1 MAREQRRIIIMRE
14 NLRYVIQ
21 YHAHTIRILVR
32 IVAQT
37 AKSASFACRF
47 SLNIRQF
54 SLTPA
59 KMEMPMSTTWF
70 VGADWLAEH
79 IDDPEIQIIDARM
92 ASPGQEDRNVAQEY
106 LNGHIPGAVFFD
118 IEALSD
124 HTSPLPHMLPRPETF
139 AVAMRELG
147 VNQDKHLIVYDEG
160 NLFSAPRAWWM
171 LRTFGVEKVSILGG
185 GLAGWQRD
193 DLLLEEGA
201 VELPEGEFN
210 AAFNPEAVVKVTDV
224 LLASHENTAQI
235 IDARPATRFNAE
247 VDEPRPGLRRG
258 HIPGALNVPWTE
270 LVREGELK
278 TTDELDAIFFG
289 RGVSYDKPIIVSC
302 GSGVTAAVVLLA
314 LATLDVTNVKL
325 YDGAWSEWGA
335 RADLPVEPV
344 K

>member
-1 MAREQRRIIIMRE
+1 
-14 NLRYVIQ
+14 
-21 YHAHTIRILVR
+21 
-32 IVAQT
+32 
-37 AKSASFACRF
+37 
-47 SLNIRQF
+47 
-54 SLTPA
+54 
-59 KMEMPMSTTWF
+59 MSTTWF

-235 IDARPATRFNAE
+235 IDARPAARFNAE

-278 TTDELDAIFFG
+278 TTDELDAIFFC

-314 LATLDVTNVKL
+314 LATLDVPNVKL

>member
-1 MAREQRRIIIMRE
+1 
-14 NLRYVIQ
+14 
-21 YHAHTIRILVR
+21 
-32 IVAQT
+32 
-37 AKSASFACRF
+37 
-47 SLNIRQF
+47 
-54 SLTPA
+54 
-59 KMEMPMSTTWF
+59 MSTTWF

-92 ASPGQEDRNVAQEY
+92 APPGQEDRNVAQEY
-106 LNGHIPGAVFFD
+106 LHGHIPGAVFFD

-124 HTSPLPHMLPRPETF
+124 QTSPLPHMLPRPETF

-171 LRTFGVEKVSILGG
+171 LRTFGVERVSILGG

-193 DLLLEEGA
+193 DLLLEEGP

-210 AAFNPEAVVKVTDV
+210 ATFTPEAVVKVTDV
-224 LLASHENTAQI
+224 LLASHEKTAQI
-235 IDARPATRFNAE
+235 IDARPAARFNAE
-247 VDEPRPGLRRG
+247 IDEPRAGLRRG

-278 TTDELDAIFFG
+278 TTDELDAIFFS

-314 LATLDVTNVKL
+314 LATLDVPNVKL

-335 RADLPVEPV
+335 RTDLPVEPV

>member
-1 MAREQRRIIIMRE
+1 
-14 NLRYVIQ
+14 
-21 YHAHTIRILVR
+21 
-32 IVAQT
+32 
-37 AKSASFACRF
+37 
-47 SLNIRQF
+47 
-54 SLTPA
+54 
-59 KMEMPMSTTWF
+59 MSTTWF

-235 IDARPATRFNAE
+235 IDARPAARFNAE

-258 HIPGALNVPWTE
+258 HIPGSLNVPWTE
-270 LVREGELK
+270 LVREVELK

-314 LATLDVTNVKL
+314 LATLDVPNVKL

>member
-1 MAREQRRIIIMRE
+1 
-14 NLRYVIQ
+14 
-21 YHAHTIRILVR
+21 
-32 IVAQT
+32 
-37 AKSASFACRF
+37 
-47 SLNIRQF
+47 
-54 SLTPA
+54 
-59 KMEMPMSTTWF
+59 MSTTWF

-92 ASPGQEDRNVAQEY
+92 APPGQEDRNVTQEY
-106 LNGHIPGAVFFD
+106 LHGHIPGAVFFD

-124 HTSPLPHMLPRPETF
+124 QTSPLPHMLPRPETF

-171 LRTFGVEKVSILGG
+171 LRTFGVERVSILGG

-193 DLLLEEGA
+193 DLLLEEGP
-201 VELPEGEFN
+201 VELQEGEFN
-210 AAFNPEAVVKVTDV
+210 ATFTPEAVVKVTDV
-224 LLASHENTAQI
+224 LLASHEKTAQI
-235 IDARPATRFNAE
+235 IDARPAARFNAE
-247 VDEPRPGLRRG
+247 IDEPRAGLRRG

-278 TTDELDAIFFG
+278 TTDELDAIFFS

-314 LATLDVTNVKL
+314 LATLDVPNVKL

-335 RADLPVEPV
+335 RTDLPVEPV